1 MPTSKI
7 SSRFNSLNKTSERF
21 SDRGMAHALMPGFV
35 SSDEERSKTG
45 GRRMR
50 SPMREMMRKIK
61 FSTTIPGGD
70 RRHYLTEEDVMV
82 VLSRLPEETWRRLR
96 AVHFNDR
103 ARGNRVLGYVN
114 LGRREIAIC
123 ALPPRLSFSRVAPG
137 QRCEQFGAK
146 RGEQWPPLAVRR
158 FLLYDVL
165 LHELGHLQVVN
176 EKTKSERLRFARE
189 KCAQEF
195 ADRWRRKL
203 WSEHFDHPDPVHN
216 APVRF

>member
-1 MPTSKI
+1 M
-7 SSRFNSLNKTSERF
+7 L
-21 SDRGMAHALMPGFV
+21 
-35 SSDEERSKTG
+35 
-45 GRRMR
+45 
-50 SPMREMMRKIK
+50 SPMREKMRKIK

-82 VLSRLPEETWRRLR
+82 VLSRMPEETWRRLR

-103 ARGNRVLGYVN
+103 ARGNRVLGYAT
-114 LGRREIAIC
+114 GGSREITIC
-123 ALPPRLSFSRVAPG
+123 ALPPRISLSAALAPR
-137 QRCEQFGAK
+137 QSCEQFGAM
-146 RGEQWPPLAVRR
+146 RGEKWPMLAIRR
-158 FLLYDVL
+158 FLLYDVF

-176 EKTKSERLRFARE
+176 ERTKSERLRFARE

-195 ADRWRRKL
+195 AERWLKKL

>member
-1 MPTSKI
+1 
-7 SSRFNSLNKTSERF
+7 
-21 SDRGMAHALMPGFV
+21 
-35 SSDEERSKTG
+35 
-45 GRRMR
+45 MR
-50 SPMREMMRKIK
+50 SPMREIMRKIK

-114 LGRREIAIC
+114 KGRREIAIC
-123 ALPPRLSFSRVAPG
+123 ALPPRLSLSGAAPG
-137 QRCEQFGAK
+137 QRRQQFGAK

-165 LHELGHLQVVN
+165 LHELGHLQIVN
-176 EKTKSERLRFARE
+176 EKTKSERMRFARE

-216 APVRF
+216 APVHF

>member
-1 MPTSKI
+1 MTRDQKP
-7 SSRFNSLNKTSERF
+7 
-21 SDRGMAHALMPGFV
+21 AGFECV
-35 SSDEERSKTG
+35 
-45 GRRMR
+45 RRLDVK
-50 SPMREMMRKIK
+50 MRKIK

-103 ARGNRVLGYVN
+103 ARGNRLLGYVT
-114 LGRREIAIC
+114 GGSREISIC
-123 ALPPRLSFSRVAPG
+123 ALPPRISLSAALGPG
-137 QRCEQFGAK
+137 LSCDQFGAK
-146 RGEQWPPLAVRR
+146 RGEKWPLPAIRR
-158 FLLYDVL
+158 FLLYDVF

-176 EKTKSERLRFARE
+176 DRTKSERLRFARE